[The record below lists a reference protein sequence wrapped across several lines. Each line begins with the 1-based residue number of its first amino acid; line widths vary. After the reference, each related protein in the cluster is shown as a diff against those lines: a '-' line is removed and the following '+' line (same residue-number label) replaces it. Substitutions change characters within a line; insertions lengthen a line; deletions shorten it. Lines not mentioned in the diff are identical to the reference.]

1 MKVGRSVD
9 DLREKFGCCVAT
21 IGNFDGVHV
30 GHREILSRVKH
41 KSEQLGCPAL
51 LITFDPHP
59 SSVLYPGRGPAL
71 LSTMKKKLA
80 LLEECGMDGAL
91 VIEFTLQFAQ
101 HTPHDFVEDVLL
113 PLKVRELYVGHDF
126 HFGSGRSG
134 NVNNIAREGK
144 LHDFGVYEISEVIM
158 EGERVRSSLIRRL
171 ISEGDVEK
179 AARLLARPYSMS
191 GIVKKGAG
199 RGKGLGFPTGN
210 LGDLVEAVPSPG
222 IYATRTLW
230 KGKQYDSAT
239 HVGVIPTFDVDVP
252 GIETHIFDFDED
264 LLNEEIEVF
273 FYKKLR
279 DTEKYDSA
287 DKLKEQIRID
297 CENAKKVLSNIER

>member
-9 DLREKFGCCVAT
+9 EFRDEFSCCVVT

-30 GHREILSRVKH
+30 GHREIVDSLKH
-41 KSEQLGCPAL
+41 KAEQLGCPAL

-71 LSTMKKKLA
+71 LSNLKKKLA
-80 LLEECGMDGAL
+80 LLEECGLDGVL
-91 VIEFTLQFAQ
+91 VIDFTLQFAQ
-101 HTPHDFVEDVLL
+101 HSPHDFVEDVLL

-126 HFGSGRSG
+126 HFGSGRAG
-134 NVNNIAREGK
+134 NVSNVAREGK
-144 LHDFGVYEISEVIM
+144 LHDFTVHEITEVTL
-158 EGERVRSSLIRRL
+158 EGEKVRSSLIRNL

-179 AARLLARPYSMS
+179 AARLLAREYSIS

-199 RGKGLGFPTGN
+199 RGKTLGFPTGN

-222 IYATRTLW
+222 VYATRTKW
-230 KGKQYDSAT
+230 NGRAYDSAT

-252 GIETHIFDFDED
+252 GIETHIFDFDDD
-264 LLNEEIEVF
+264 LLGEEIEVF

-279 DTEKYDSA
+279 DTEKYDSV
-287 DKLKEQIRID
+287 DKLKEQIKID
-297 CENAKKVLSNIER
+297 CGNAKKVLSNIE

>member
-1 MKVGRSVD
+1 MKVGRSVSE
-9 DLREKFGCCVAT
+9 LRAEFACCVAT
-21 IGNFDGVHV
+21 IGNFDGVHL
-30 GHREILSRVKH
+30 GHREILSRLKDKSVK
-41 KSEQLGCPAL
+41 LNCPAL

-71 LSTMKKKLA
+71 LSTLKKKMS
-80 LLEECGMDGAL
+80 LLEECGLDGAL

-101 HTPHDFVEDVLL
+101 HGHKDFVDEVLL

-134 NVNNIAREGK
+134 NVNNIASEGK
-144 LHDFGVYEISEVIM
+144 LHGFGVSEVPEVIV
-158 EGERVRSSLIRRL
+158 EGERVASSLIRRL

-179 AARLLARPYSMS
+179 AARLLARRHSVS

-210 LGDLVEAVPSPG
+210 LGGLVEAVPGPG
-222 IYATRTLW
+222 IYATRTRW
-230 KGKQYDSAT
+230 KGRLYDSAT

-252 GIETHIFDFDED
+252 GIETHIFGFDED
-264 LLNEEIEVF
+264 ILGEELEVL

-279 DTEKYDSA
+279 GTERFDSV

-297 CENAKKVLSNIER
+297 CENAKKVLSELS

>member
-1 MKVGRSVD
+1 MKVGRSVAEFRD
-9 DLREKFGCCVAT
+9 EFGCCVAT

-30 GHREILSRVKH
+30 GHREILSRLKH
-41 KSEQLGCPAL
+41 KSEQLDCPAL

-71 LSTMKKKLA
+71 LTTMKKKLA
-80 LLEECGMDGAL
+80 LLEECGLDGTL

-101 HTPHDFVEDVLL
+101 HGPRDFVEDVLL

-134 NVNNIAREGK
+134 NVNNIAHEGK

-171 ISEGDVEK
+171 ITEGDVEK

-199 RGKGLGFPTGN
+199 RGKTLGFPTGN
-210 LGDLVEAVPSPG
+210 LGDLVEAVPSAG
-222 IYATRTLW
+222 IYATRTKW
-230 KGKQYDSAT
+230 KGRLYDSAT

-252 GIETHIFDFDED
+252 GIETHIFDFDEN
-264 LLNEEIEVF
+264 LLGEEIEVF

-279 DTEKYDSA
+279 DTEKYDSV

-297 CENAKKVLSNIER
+297 CENAKKVLSNIG